1 MNIPDVLV
9 LVALILSVI
18 EQVRARGQS
27 LLTWAVL
34 LVCVALLWG
43 YLPL

>member
-1 MNIPDVLV
+1 MSIPDVLV
-9 LVALILSVI
+9 IVALILAVI

-34 LVCVALLWG
+34 LIAIALLWE
-43 YLPL
+43 YVPL